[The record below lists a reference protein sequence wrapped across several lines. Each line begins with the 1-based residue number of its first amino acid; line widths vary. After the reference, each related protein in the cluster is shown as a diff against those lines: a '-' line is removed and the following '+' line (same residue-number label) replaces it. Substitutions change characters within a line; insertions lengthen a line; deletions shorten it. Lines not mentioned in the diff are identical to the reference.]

1 MLPFTRVCRRRTP
14 FHMIAGRA
22 MPSDPSR
29 PGPRADAAGVRL
41 VEAPAVRRAAQLLLL
56 GAALICLVAAG
67 AIVVIRLRP
76 RAAAGG
82 PRGAARHGAG
92 RPADPHARA
101 RRDGPGALSSPPARA
116 RLAVLAAVA
125 ASALAFVLY
134 ARMTW
139 PWVALGWVGL
149 VPWLAV
155 LDRAA
160 SVRAALAAG
169 LLMSLAFVLAV
180 FGWFAAAIGT
190 YTGAPSPVALV
201 LLLAAAPL
209 LEPQLLAFALARHLA
224 RRAAF
229 GFWRAT
235 LACACAYVGSEW
247 ALPKLFGDTLGHG
260 LYASAWMRQAA
271 DLAGLR
277 GLVAGPG

>member
-1 MLPFTRVCRRRTP
+1 RAARRGAGGAPRRAARPPRRGARLPDGRRGHRGDP
-14 FHMIAGRA
+14 ARA
-22 MPSDPSR
+22 AA
-29 PGPRADAAGVRL
+29 PGPAGASGWGPRPRRDATEPRPVAPAAGVS
-41 VEAPAVRRAAQLLLL
+41 
-56 GAALICLVAAG
+56 AAG
-67 AIVVIRLRP
+67 PSPHAARA

-82 PRGAARHGAG
+82 PRGAARPGAA

-101 RRDGPGALSSPPARA
+101 RRHGPGALSSPPARA
-116 RLAVLAAVA
+116 RLAALAAVT
-125 ASALAFVLY
+125 ASALAFALY

-209 LEPQLLAFALARHLA
+209 LEPQLLAFALARH
-224 RRAAF
+224 
-229 GFWRAT
+229 
-235 LACACAYVGSEW
+235 
-247 ALPKLFGDTLGHG
+247 P
-260 LYASAWMRQAA
+260 
-271 DLAGLR
+271 
-277 GLVAGPG
+277 